1 SRGRREVGRLGRR
14 PQRRRCVPVRNDRR
28 ERAALR
34 RAEASPHA
42 GDRAGSARH
51 LRARATPHVHAA
63 PDPDDARS
71 HRHLLRDAARWH
83 WPGARRR
90 CVRDGVC
97 GGAVRPRHELVSRDE
112 GHAREQLV
120 SRARRRRRAQPSPR
134 RLRRDRQ
141 PREGRCRVGDPEPE
155 RDAGLSRD
163 DGSRVA
169 AALAMSG
176 GRGITYARGFRAGA
190 AKAGVKHGRPER
202 LDVALIV
209 SERPC
214 VAAAVFTTDQ
224 VIAAP
229 CVVTRRHVERVT
241 LRAIVENSGNA
252 NACTGE
258 QGERDAIAMAE
269 AAAAA
274 DTTFNAISVDGD
286 TSTNDTLLMLANGAS
301 GVSPKGSDLAAFDE
315 GIHTVCADLA
325 RMIVADGE
333 GATKVFEVRVRGAA
347 SAADARLA
355 ARTITNSNLV
365 RTAVH
370 GGDPNWGRVLAAAGR
385 SGARVDDRRASVRIG
400 TLLVY
405 RDG

>member
-1 SRGRREVGRLGRR
+1 MTS
-14 PQRRRCVPVRNDRR
+14 
-28 ERAALR
+28 
-34 RAEASPHA
+34 
-42 GDRAGSARH
+42 
-51 LRARATPHVHAA
+51 
-63 PDPDDARS
+63 
-71 HRHLLRDAARWH
+71 
-83 WPGARRR
+83 
-90 CVRDGVC
+90 
-97 GGAVRPRHELVSRDE
+97 
-112 GHAREQLV
+112 
-120 SRARRRRRAQPSPR
+120 
-134 RLRRDRQ
+134 
-141 PREGRCRVGDPEPE
+141 
-155 RDAGLSRD
+155 
-163 DGSRVA
+163 
-169 AALAMSG
+169 
-176 GRGITYARGFRAGA
+176 GRGVTFAHGFRAGA

-214 VAAAVFTTDQ
+214 VAAAVFTTNQ

-229 CVVTRRHVERVT
+229 CVVTRTHVERGP
-241 LRAIVENSGNA
+241 LRAIVVNSGNA

-269 AAAAA
+269 AAGAVVGCSPYEVAVASTGVIGFKLPVERIAAVLPDIALTEGGWDDASRAIMTTDTRPKVAEREVHLTAGTVRIGGIAKGSGMIHPNMATLLAFVTTDAAVDAGDLRRIVSHAA

-286 TSTNDTLLMLANGAS
+286 TSTNDTLLVLANGAS
-301 GVSPKGSDLAAFDE
+301 GVAPKGADLAAFEE
-315 GIHTVCADLA
+315 GLRGICADLA

-365 RTAVH
+365 RTAIH

-400 TLLVY
+400 DLFVY
-405 RDG
+405 RSGAPVVVADADVRALFAADSIEIEVTLGLGDGHAVAWGCDLSAEYVRINAEYMT

>member
-1 SRGRREVGRLGRR
+1 MT
-14 PQRRRCVPVRNDRR
+14 D
-28 ERAALR
+28 
-34 RAEASPHA
+34 
-42 GDRAGSARH
+42 
-51 LRARATPHVHAA
+51 
-63 PDPDDARS
+63 
-71 HRHLLRDAARWH
+71 
-83 WPGARRR
+83 
-90 CVRDGVC
+90 
-97 GGAVRPRHELVSRDE
+97 
-112 GHAREQLV
+112 
-120 SRARRRRRAQPSPR
+120 
-134 RLRRDRQ
+134 
-141 PREGRCRVGDPEPE
+141 
-155 RDAGLSRD
+155 
-163 DGSRVA
+163 
-169 AALAMSG
+169 
-176 GRGITYARGFRAGA
+176 GRGVTFAHGFRAGA

-214 VAAAVFTTDQ
+214 TAAAVFTTNQ

-229 CVVTRRHVERVT
+229 CVVTRHHVERGP
-241 LRAIVENSGNA
+241 LRAIVVNSGNA

-269 AAAAA
+269 AAATVLGCSPYEVAVASTGVIGFKLPVERIAAVLPEIELSEAGWDDTSRAMMTTDTRPKVTERELHLTAGTVRIGGVAKGAGMIHPNMATMLAFVTTDAAVESDDLRRIVSRAA

-286 TSTNDTLLMLANGAS
+286 TSTNDTLLVLANGAS
-301 GVSPKGSDLAAFDE
+301 GVTPKGADLAAFEE
-315 GIHTVCADLA
+315 GVHTVCADLA

-400 TLLVY
+400 DLFVY
-405 RDG
+405 RNGAPVEVADEDVRALFAADAIEIEVTLGLGDGQAVAWGCDLSADYVRINAEYMT

>member
-1 SRGRREVGRLGRR
+1 M
-14 PQRRRCVPVRNDRR
+14 
-28 ERAALR
+28 
-34 RAEASPHA
+34 
-42 GDRAGSARH
+42 
-51 LRARATPHVHAA
+51 T
-63 PDPDDARS
+63 
-71 HRHLLRDAARWH
+71 
-83 WPGARRR
+83 
-90 CVRDGVC
+90 
-97 GGAVRPRHELVSRDE
+97 
-112 GHAREQLV
+112 
-120 SRARRRRRAQPSPR
+120 
-134 RLRRDRQ
+134 
-141 PREGRCRVGDPEPE
+141 EGRGV
-155 RDAGLSRD
+155 
-163 DGSRVA
+163 
-169 AALAMSG
+169 
-176 GRGITYARGFRAGA
+176 TYAHGFRAGA

-214 VAAAVFTTDQ
+214 VAAAVFTTNQ

-229 CVVTRRHVERVT
+229 CLVTRAHVGRGP
-241 LRAIVENSGNA
+241 LRAVVVNSGNA

-269 AAAAA
+269 AAAAVIGCSPYEIAVASTGVIGQRLPVERIAAVLPAIALSEAGWDDTSRAMMTTDTRPKVTEREVHLTAGTVRIGGVAKGAGMIHPNMATLLAFVTTDAAVESADLRRIVSHAA

-286 TSTNDTLLMLANGAS
+286 TSTNDTLLVLANGAS
-301 GVSPKGSDLAAFDE
+301 GVAPRGADLAAFEE

-365 RTAVH
+365 RTAIH

-400 TLLVY
+400 DLFVY
-405 RDG
+405 RDGAPVVVADADVRALFAANTLEIEVTLGLGDGQAVAWGCDLSAEYVRINAEYMT